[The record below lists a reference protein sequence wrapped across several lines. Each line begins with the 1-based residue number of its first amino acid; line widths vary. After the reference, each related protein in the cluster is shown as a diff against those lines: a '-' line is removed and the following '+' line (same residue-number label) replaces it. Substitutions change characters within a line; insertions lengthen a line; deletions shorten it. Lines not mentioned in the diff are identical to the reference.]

1 MKGIVVS
8 LVALFALAA
17 ASVAVAV
24 LPGAMTEPFTYHT
37 PELIEWLYGV
47 RSRGTMI
54 TLALLAVGA
63 LVAYRMWK
71 SRPPR
76 WASMAATIPLALLVA
91 AVPFSQQQLV
101 EWMLFAPPETIAYES
116 ISGAAHV
123 AESDYVM
130 GVSVG
135 DEARAYPILMVA
147 YYHIVN
153 EEIDGEPYVVTY

>member
-1 MKGIVVS
+1 MKGIVIS
-8 LVALFALAA
+8 LVALFALAVA
-17 ASVAVAV
+17 AVAVAL

-47 RSRGTMI
+47 RSWGTMI
-54 TLALLAVGA
+54 TLGLLAVGA
-63 LVAYRMWK
+63 LIAYRMWK
-71 SRPPR
+71 EHPPR
-76 WASMAATIPLALLVA
+76 WVSLAATIPLVLLVA
-91 AVPFSQQQLV
+91 AVPFSQQQLI
-101 EWMLFAPPETIAYES
+101 EWIMFAPPETIAFEAAA
-116 ISGAAHV
+116 GAAHV